1 MSLQYRLASVAAGLS
16 STGISHH
23 SLLPHIPSIR
33 LSTVNSSPRPGI
45 APQSPNFSSQPLHL
59 PGDLCP
65 CLGYVWLRQGFLI
78 LIPFKLPQISCFTL
92 SLKCFSSYSHSC
104 PDMGIG
110 PLLQF
115 LSAAGPG
122 LLTLLFFPL
131 VPSSFQVKVLLS
143 TLSWCSAC
151 TSVSEGV
158 FLMYPWR
165 CTPRLFLLH
174 HLVPTLLFYAT
185 RFFVFILCN
194 PFFFSIYFYSLEA
207 NYFTIL

>member
-1 MSLQYRLASVAAGLS
+1 MSLQYHLASVAARLS

-23 SLLPHIPSIR
+23 SLFPHIPSIH
-33 LSTVNSSPRPGI
+33 LSTINSSPRPGI
-45 APQSPNFSSQPLHL
+45 APQSPNFSSQPLRL
-59 PGDLCP
+59 PGELCP
-65 CLGYVWLRQGFLI
+65 CPGYVWLRLGFLI
-78 LIPFKLPQISCFTL
+78 LLPFKLPQISCFTL
-92 SLKCFSSYSHSC
+92 SLKCFSSYSDSC
-104 PDMGIG
+104 PDMGIR

-115 LSAAGPG
+115 LSTTGPG

-131 VPSSFQVKVLLS
+131 VPSSYQVKVLLS
-143 TLSWCSAC
+143 ALSWCSAC

-165 CTPRLFLLH
+165 CTPRLFLFH

-194 PFFFSIYFYSLEA
+194 PFFSHLLLFIGG
-207 NYFTIL
+207 